1 MNQEVLRTRTKKFAV
16 AIILLSKNFRN
27 LPEINLVRNQLLRA
41 GTSVGANYR
50 AACRARS
57 EKEFFSKLSIVT
69 EEADECLF
77 WMEVLSEAGLIP
89 MKAMQSEY
97 NEGLELLKIF
107 SSARKTLS
115 DKMKGGKSLD

>member
-1 MNQEVLRTRTKKFAV
+1 MNQEVLRVRTKKFAV

-27 LPEINLVRNQLLRA
+27 LPEINLIRNQLLRA
-41 GTSVGANYR
+41 GTSVGSNYR

-69 EEADECLF
+69 EEADESLF
-77 WMEVLSEAGLIP
+77 WMEVLSEADLVP
-89 MKAMQSEY
+89 MKVMQSEY

-115 DKMKGGKSLD
+115 DKMKGANR